1 MLVIPIAQITVLY
14 PCCWCGAG
22 GAVLTRHSMSRAS
35 REYSAA
41 CDMLLRVVDA
51 TGECA
56 MRRVWRSLGFQDD
69 PQMLQAAE
77 MNGWVRDTLLLHMQR
92 SIWLPRDQ
100 TVVVFFIGGINGG
113 IMKSNFFVLL
123 VSVRATY
130 WLLLRFDDRVSGLDV
145 DVRED
150 RRAGPSKFLLTVST
164 ACGFVVYHAA
174 MWGARAALRRLVGG
188 GSNGEL

>member
-1 MLVIPIAQITVLY
+1 ML
-14 PCCWCGAG
+14 AG
-22 GAVLTRHSMSRAS
+22 PTLV
-35 REYSAA
+35 EAA
-41 CDMLLRVVDA
+41 CDAPQMREREHSAVCDMLWRVVDA

-56 MRRVWRSLGFQDD
+56 MRRVWRGLGFQDD
-69 PQMLQAAE
+69 PQVLQAAE
-77 MNGWVRDTLLLHMQR
+77 MNGWVKDTLLLHMQR

-100 TVVVFFIGGINGG
+100 TVVVFFIAGINGG

-164 ACGFVVYHAA
+164 ACGFVVYHAS
-174 MWGARAALRRLVGG
+174 MWVARAALRRLVGG